1 MYDSIKSEIVK
12 AMKEHNKERLNVL
25 RMVKAAVDLE
35 HIDKKVEIN
44 DELVLSVVLKQV
56 KMREDSIEQYS
67 KTSRS
72 DLVEKET
79 LELNIL
85 KEFLPKPLTDSEVDE
100 LISEAIDEIKPEGM
114 KDMGKVMGYLS
125 PKVKGRTDQK
135 ALSMKIKEYKKK

>member
-85 KEFLPKPLTDSEVDE
+85 KRVFTKPLTDSEVDE
-100 LISEAIDEIKPEGM
+100 LNSEAIDEIKPEGM

-135 ALSMKIKEYKKK
+135 ALSMKIKER

>member
-25 RMVKAAVDLE
+25 RMVKASVDLE

-85 KEFLPKPLTDSEVDE
+85 KEFLPKPLTDSEVDK
-100 LISEAIDEIKPEGM
+100 LISEAIEKIKPDGM
-114 KDMGKVMGYLS
+114 KDMGKIMGYLS

-135 ALSMKIKEYKKK
+135 ALSIKIKERLQ

>member
-25 RMVKAAVDLE
+25 RMVKASVDLE

-79 LELNIL
+79 MELSIL

-135 ALSMKIKEYKKK
+135 ALSMKIKERLQ

>member
-12 AMKEHNKERLNVL
+12 AMKEHDKERLNVL

-35 HIDKKVEIN
+35 HIDKKIEIN
-44 DELVLSVVLKQV
+44 DELVLTVVLKQV

-79 LELNIL
+79 TELNIL

-100 LISEAIDEIKPEGM
+100 LISEAITEIKPEGM

-135 ALSMKIKEYKKK
+135 ALSIKIKERLQ

>member
-1 MYDSIKSEIVK
+1 MYDSIKNEIVK

-35 HIDKKVEIN
+35 HIDNKVEIN

-56 KMREDSIEQYS
+56 KMRDDSIEQYS

-79 LELNIL
+79 MELNIL

-135 ALSMKIKEYKKK
+135 ALSIKIKERLQ

>member
-79 LELNIL
+79 MELNIL
-85 KEFLPKPLTDSEVDE
+85 KEFLPKPLTDSEVDK

-135 ALSMKIKEYKKK
+135 ALSMKIKERLQ

>member
-35 HIDKKVEIN
+35 HIDNKVEIN

-56 KMREDSIEQYS
+56 KMRDDSIEQYS

-79 LELNIL
+79 MELNIL
-85 KEFLPKPLTDSEVDE
+85 KEFLPKPLTDSEVDK

-135 ALSMKIKEYKKK
+135 ALSMKIKERLQ

>member
-79 LELNIL
+79 MELNIL

-114 KDMGKVMGYLS
+114 KDMGKIMGYLS

-135 ALSMKIKEYKKK
+135 ALSIKIKERLQ

>member
-1 MYDSIKSEIVK
+1 MYDSIKREIVK

-25 RMVKAAVDLE
+25 RMVKASVDLE

-79 LELNIL
+79 MELNIL

-135 ALSMKIKEYKKK
+135 ALSMKIKERLQ

>member
-12 AMKEHNKERLNVL
+12 AMKEHDKERLNVL

-67 KTSRS
+67 KTARS

-79 LELNIL
+79 TERNTL
-85 KEFLPKPLTDSEVDE
+85 KEFLPKPLTDDEVDK

-125 PKVKGRTDQK
+125 PKVKGRTNQK
-135 ALSMKIKEYKKK
+135 ALSIKIKERLK

>member
-12 AMKEHNKERLNVL
+12 AMKEHNKERLSVL

-79 LELNIL
+79 MELNIL

-100 LISEAIDEIKPEGM
+100 LISEAIEEIKPEGM

-135 ALSMKIKEYKKK
+135 ALSMKIKERLQ

>member
-56 KMREDSIEQYS
+56 KMREDTIEQYS

-135 ALSMKIKEYKKK
+135 ALSMKIKERLQ

>member
-25 RMVKAAVDLE
+25 RMVKASVDLE

-56 KMREDSIEQYS
+56 KMRDDSIEQYS

-79 LELNIL
+79 MELNIL

-114 KDMGKVMGYLS
+114 KDMGKIMGYLS

-135 ALSMKIKEYKKK
+135 ALSMKIKERLQ

>member
-1 MYDSIKSEIVK
+1 MYDSIKSEIVE

-79 LELNIL
+79 MELNIL

-135 ALSMKIKEYKKK
+135 ALSMKIKERLQ

>member
-1 MYDSIKSEIVK
+1 MYESIKSEIVK
-12 AMKEHNKERLNVL
+12 AMKEHDRERLNVL

-35 HIDKKVEIN
+35 HIDNKIDIN
-44 DELVLSVVLKQV
+44 DELVLSVILKQV

-79 LELNIL
+79 MELSVL
-85 KEFLPKPLTDSEVDE
+85 KEFLPKPLTELEVDE
-100 LISEAIDEIKPEGM
+100 LINETIDEIKPEGM
-114 KDMGKVMGYLS
+114 KDMGKIMGYLS

-135 ALSMKIKEYKKK
+135 ALSIKIKERLK

>member
-12 AMKEHNKERLNVL
+12 AMKEHDKERLNVL

-35 HIDKKVEIN
+35 HIDKKAEIN
-44 DELVLSVVLKQV
+44 DELVLTVVLKQV
-56 KMREDSIEQYS
+56 KIEQYS

-79 LELNIL
+79 MELNIL

-100 LISEAIDEIKPEGM
+100 LISEAIDEIKPNGM

-135 ALSMKIKEYKKK
+135 ALSMKIKERLK

>member
-56 KMREDSIEQYS
+56 KMRDDSIEQYS

-79 LELNIL
+79 MELNIL
-85 KEFLPKPLTDSEVDE
+85 KEFLPKPLTDSEVDK

-135 ALSMKIKEYKKK
+135 ALSIKIKERLQ

>member
-12 AMKEHNKERLNVL
+12 AMKEHEKERLNVL

-44 DELVLSVVLKQV
+44 DELVLTVALKQV

-79 LELNIL
+79 TELNIL
-85 KEFLPKPLTDSEVDE
+85 KEFLPKPLADSEVDE
-100 LISEAIDEIKPEGM
+100 LISEAIEKIKPEGM

-135 ALSMKIKEYKKK
+135 ALSMKIKERLK

>member
-56 KMREDSIEQYS
+56 KMRDDSIEQYS

-79 LELNIL
+79 MELNIL

-114 KDMGKVMGYLS
+114 KDMGKIMGYLS

-135 ALSMKIKEYKKK
+135 ALSIKIKERLQ

>member
-79 LELNIL
+79 MELNIL
-85 KEFLPKPLTDSEVDE
+85 KEFLPKPLTDSEVAE

-135 ALSMKIKEYKKK
+135 ALSMKIKERLQ

>member
-35 HIDKKVEIN
+35 HIDKKIEIN

-135 ALSMKIKEYKKK
+135 ALSMKIKERLQ

>member
-35 HIDKKVEIN
+35 HIDNKVEIN

-56 KMREDSIEQYS
+56 KMRDDSIEQYS

-79 LELNIL
+79 MELNIL

-100 LISEAIDEIKPEGM
+100 LISEAIEEIKPEGM
-114 KDMGKVMGYLS
+114 KDMGKIMGYLS

-135 ALSMKIKEYKKK
+135 ALSIKIKERLQ

>member
-79 LELNIL
+79 MELNIL

-100 LISEAIDEIKPEGM
+100 LIREAIDEIKPEGM

-135 ALSMKIKEYKKK
+135 ALSMKIKERLQ

>member
-35 HIDKKVEIN
+35 NIDKKVEIN

-100 LISEAIDEIKPEGM
+100 LISEAIDEIKPESM

-135 ALSMKIKEYKKK
+135 ALSMKIKERLQ

>member
-79 LELNIL
+79 MELNIL

-100 LISEAIDEIKPEGM
+100 LISESIEKIKPEGM
-114 KDMGKVMGYLS
+114 KYMGKIMGYLS
-125 PKVKGRTDQK
+125 PKVKGRTDRK
-135 ALSMKIKEYKKK
+135 ALSIKIKERLQ

>member
-1 MYDSIKSEIVK
+1 MYDSIKSEIVNS
-12 AMKEHNKERLNVL
+12 MKEHNKERLTVL

-44 DELVLSVVLKQV
+44 DELVLTVVLKQV

-79 LELNIL
+79 MELNVL

-100 LISEAIDEIKPEGM
+100 LINKAIDEIKPEGM

-135 ALSMKIKEYKKK
+135 ALSIKIKERLK

>member
-12 AMKEHNKERLNVL
+12 AMKEHDKERLNVL

-114 KDMGKVMGYLS
+114 KDMGKIMGYLS

-135 ALSMKIKEYKKK
+135 ALSMKIKERLQ

>member
-25 RMVKAAVDLE
+25 RMVKASVDLE

-79 LELNIL
+79 MELSIL

-135 ALSMKIKEYKKK
+135 ALSMKIKGRLQ

>member
-56 KMREDSIEQYS
+56 KMRDDSIEQYS

-79 LELNIL
+79 MELNIL
-85 KEFLPKPLTDSEVDE
+85 KEFLPKPLTESEVDE

-135 ALSMKIKEYKKK
+135 ALSMKIKERLQ

>member
-1 MYDSIKSEIVK
+1 MYDSIKNEIVK

-35 HIDKKVEIN
+35 HIDNKVEIN

-79 LELNIL
+79 MELNIL

-114 KDMGKVMGYLS
+114 KDMGKIMGYLS

-135 ALSMKIKEYKKK
+135 ALSMKIKERLQ

>member
-25 RMVKAAVDLE
+25 RMVKASVDLE

-125 PKVKGRTDQK
+125 HKVKGRTDQK
-135 ALSMKIKEYKKK
+135 ALSMKIKERLQ

>member
-1 MYDSIKSEIVK
+1 MYDSIKNEIVK

-79 LELNIL
+79 MELNIL

-114 KDMGKVMGYLS
+114 KDMGKIMGYLS

-135 ALSMKIKEYKKK
+135 ALSMKIKERLQ

>member
-1 MYDSIKSEIVK
+1 MYDSIKREIVK

-79 LELNIL
+79 MELNIL

-135 ALSMKIKEYKKK
+135 ALSMKIKERLQ

>member
-25 RMVKAAVDLE
+25 RMVKASIDLE

-135 ALSMKIKEYKKK
+135 ALSMKIKERLQ

>member
-1 MYDSIKSEIVK
+1 MYDSIKNEIVK

-25 RMVKAAVDLE
+25 RIVKAAVDLE

-56 KMREDSIEQYS
+56 KMRDDSIEQYS

-79 LELNIL
+79 IELNIL

-135 ALSMKIKEYKKK
+135 ALSMKIKERLQ

>member
-12 AMKEHNKERLNVL
+12 AMKEHNKERLSVL

-56 KMREDSIEQYS
+56 KMRDDSIEQYS

-100 LISEAIDEIKPEGM
+100 LISEAITEIKPEGM

-135 ALSMKIKEYKKK
+135 ALSMKIKERLQ

>member
-12 AMKEHNKERLNVL
+12 AMKEHNKERLSVL

-56 KMREDSIEQYS
+56 KMRDDSIEQYS

-79 LELNIL
+79 MELNIL

-135 ALSMKIKEYKKK
+135 ALSMKIKERLQ

>member
-1 MYDSIKSEIVK
+1 MYDSIKNEIVK

-79 LELNIL
+79 MELNIL

-114 KDMGKVMGYLS
+114 KDMGKIMGYLS

-135 ALSMKIKEYKKK
+135 ALSIKIKERLQ